1 MHLTIVAF
9 SYVIFSMVF
18 LVPFGL
24 VGLILYIIGFRKP
37 MIQAIYRIAQFWGLA
52 IIKLVKCNVTV
63 SGRENIPHDKRGI
76 CFVSNHCGYFDIV
89 LLMAYCGRPAGFVA
103 KKELA
108 YMPFLNIW
116 IFMLGGPFIDR
127 GNPRKAVKAINKGI
141 KRLKKGRGLII
152 FPEGHRSKGAGL
164 QPFHPGALKL
174 ATMSEVPIVP
184 VAIDGTHNIWE
195 KAGRVVTAALKIH
208 FFPPIETAEIPLE
221 DRKVVLSD
229 RIHGI
234 IKEKLDNW

>member
-1 MHLTIVAF
+1 
-9 SYVIFSMVF
+9 MVF
-18 LVPFGL
+18 VVPFGL
-24 VGLILYIIGFRKP
+24 IGLFLYILGFKKS
-37 MIQAIYRIAQFWGLA
+37 MIWAIYRIAQGWALA
-52 IIKLVKCNVTV
+52 IIKLTKCDVTV
-63 SGRENIPHDKRGI
+63 SGRENIPMDKRGI

-89 LLMAYCGRPAGFVA
+89 LLLAYCSRPAGFVA

-108 YMPFLNIW
+108 FVPFLNIW

-141 KRLKKGRGLII
+141 ERLKKGRGLII

-195 KAGRVVTAALKIH
+195 KAGRVVSASLKIH
-208 FFPPIETAEIPLE
+208 FCEPIETADIPAE
-221 DRKVVLSD
+221 DRKIVLSD

-234 IKEKLDNW
+234 IKAKLENWG